1 MLLHRPKLPF
11 ISSGH
16 RRHVIRMYKVKQ
28 LLSVLDCR
36 VTRNEEE
43 ETEEGLDFENDNGV
57 SFASRDRV

>member
-1 MLLHRPKLPF
+1 
-11 ISSGH
+11 
-16 RRHVIRMYKVKQ
+16 MYKVKQ

-43 ETEEGLDFENDNGV
+43 EKEEGLDFENDNGV